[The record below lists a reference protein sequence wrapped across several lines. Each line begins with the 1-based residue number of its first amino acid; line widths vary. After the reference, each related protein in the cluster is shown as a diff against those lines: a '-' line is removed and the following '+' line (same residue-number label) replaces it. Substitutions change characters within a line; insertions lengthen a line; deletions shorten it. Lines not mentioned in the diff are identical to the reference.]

1 MRKFRNGQIGLQGV
15 YFRIQSELKSVR
27 TLEKA
32 FALFLFA
39 IFSELAF
46 SPSAFATDCK
56 KVVTYRQALAC
67 SLENHPDVLR
77 ASAAQIKAERLA
89 DQAGQIPNLE
99 LSGKA
104 LRNTGDSSQNS
115 GEAGIVHTFELGG
128 KRSARVGKAH
138 LEGEIGKLDFEV
150 AKSEVLLQTLV
161 DLQKLKNLKTEAALI
176 EEGISVYSRIIKMY
190 RSRLRLSPEQDVSLN
205 VYSLALED
213 SKIRKSQL
221 NGEIAALIKF
231 IELRTGSKIELSDE
245 LLPPKRAQWP
255 DLSSGFPSESRPPH
269 VRLLESTLKLA
280 DSEKVLAQSAAWPD
294 LKIGPDYEWNQSSA
308 GREQSLGI
316 MLTLP
321 LPIWNR
327 NQGGIAVAEAETSSA
342 KLSLDLAKKELEV
355 EKASWLIKYEQGV
368 SAIKDGISP
377 EEMRKRHLKLRAQF
391 TSGLVPSALVIE
403 GNRQILEFTKS
414 KNEQELST
422 LEAFWNLKRLM
433 GKLEEEAL

>member
-1 MRKFRNGQIGLQGV
+1 MRKFSNGRIELQGV
-15 YFRIQSELKSVR
+15 YFRIRSELKSIR
-27 TLEKA
+27 ALEKDI
-32 FALFLFA
+32 ALVLFA
-39 IFSELAF
+39 VLFELAF

-56 KVVTYRQALAC
+56 KVVTYKQTLAC

-89 DQAGQIPNLE
+89 DQAKQIPNLE

-104 LRNTGDSSQNS
+104 LRNTGDSGQNS

-128 KRSARVGKAH
+128 KRSARIGKANI
-138 LEGEIGKLDFEV
+138 ESEIGKLDFES
-150 AKSEVLLQTLV
+150 AKIEVLLQTLV
-161 DLQKLKNLKTEAALI
+161 DLQKLKNLKTEAALL
-176 EEGISVYSRIIKMY
+176 EEGISIYSRIIKTY
-190 RSRLRLSPEQDVSLN
+190 RSRLKLSPEQDVSLN

-213 SKIRKSQL
+213 SKIKKSQL
-221 NGEIAALIKF
+221 NGELAAIIKF

-245 LLPPKRAQWP
+245 LLPPKRSNWP
-255 DLSSGFPSESRPPH
+255 DISGGLPSDTRSSH

-327 NQGGIAVAEAETSSA
+327 NQGGIAVAEAQASGA
-342 KLSLDLAKKELEV
+342 RLSLDLAKKELEV
-355 EKASWLIKYEQGV
+355 ERASWLIKYEQGV
-368 SAIKDGISP
+368 LAIKDGIST
-377 EEMRKRHLKLRAQF
+377 EEMRKRHLKLREQF
-391 TSGLVPSALVIE
+391 TRGLVPSALVIE
-403 GNRQILEFTKS
+403 ANRQILEFTKS

-422 LEAFWNLKRLM
+422 LEALWNLKRLM